1 MTSSNPDPREIENYL
16 GIRNGSLDH
25 IPHYALQGA
34 LHAIQAVREREKEEL
49 FRPGLYYI
57 VLSDLC
63 GSTKGSSLLG
73 QDLNIRRVESFILTC
88 IETLSSITP
97 NNYYMPIRE
106 IGDAALIIFSS
117 FADVHNWWLTMHEW
131 IAVSNFQWQAEL
143 SSKDFRAFL
152 LDAKTVVHVG
162 EVAYS
167 DKSNPIAHAV
177 NQVFKIEKLFKGGE
191 LGMTQAAKT
200 AAAPVLRDLGLRAR
214 LRESVM
220 LPGDTDKTNTF
231 VVDKWKQKIIER

>member
-1 MTSSNPDPREIENYL
+1 MTSRNPDPREIERYL
-16 GIRNGSLDH
+16 GIRSGSLSH

-34 LHAIQAVREREKEEL
+34 LYAIQAVREREKQEL

-88 IETLSSITP
+88 IETLSCIAP

-106 IGDAALIIFSS
+106 IGDAVLIIFSS
-117 FADVHNWWLTMHEW
+117 FADLHSWWLIMHEW
-131 IAVSNFQWQAEL
+131 LAVSNFQWQVEL
-143 SSKDFRAFL
+143 EPRDFRAFL

-167 DKSNPIAHAV
+167 DKGNPVAEAV
-177 NQVFKIEKLFKGGE
+177 NQVFTIEKLFKEGE
-191 LGMTQAAKT
+191 LGMTQAART
-200 AAAPVLRDLGLRAR
+200 VAAPVLRDLKLRAR
-214 LRESVM
+214 RRSAVT
-220 LPGDTDKTNTF
+220 LPGDTDETQTF
-231 VVDKWKQKIIER
+231 VVDRWKLKIIER